1 MTPLVR
7 TVHPCLRV
15 GCQTTATLATSP
27 SSITRRSQW
36 RPSIRQQHHL
46 IWPMVISMGRPEG
59 DTGRL
64 TILPPRC
71 CRGCHKVHV
80 DQSHTTKGGATSSI
94 KKIEVH
100 DRAFGW
106 EASVGAANRQLQWVH
121 DQGIHRLLHWW
132 RYMKSHL
139 RSLHATLEWS
149 CAAPDQTVLAT
160 APTLT
165 KEREMS
171 SC

>member
-1 MTPLVR
+1 MSDYGHIGYITEQHHASFSVTAKYKATTPLD
-7 TVHPCLRV
+7 
-15 GCQTTATLATSP
+15 LAYGDIYGP
-27 SSITRRSQW
+27 TRRRHWAVDNSSSSLLS
-36 RPSIRQQHHL
+36 R
-46 IWPMVISMGRPEG
+46 
-59 DTGRL
+59 
-64 TILPPRC
+64 
-71 CRGCHKVHV
+71 CHKVHV

-106 EASVGAANRQLQWVH
+106 EASVGAANRQLRWVH